1 MAASKDYYDANPR
14 AKARKNA
21 YMKEYMKTDTAIRI
35 RQRADNANA
44 KLKKEGKGGK
54 VGDGKDYSHH
64 HGRLVDAGTH
74 RSGDKERKPNTGK
87 LKIPIKVHHV

>member
-1 MAASKDYYDANPR
+1 MAASKDYNDSHP
-14 AKARKNA
+14 AKKADKNA
-21 YMKEYMKTDTAIRI
+21 YMKKYMQTETAKLIRL
-35 RQRADNANA
+35 RADRANA

-64 HGRLVDAGTH
+64 HGKLVAEGKH
-74 RSGDKERKPNTGK
+74 RSGDKKRKPNTGK

>member
-1 MAASKDYYDANPR
+1 MAASKDYYDSHPA

-21 YMKEYMKTDTAIRI
+21 YMKKYMQTETAIRI
-35 RQRADNANA
+35 RQRADYENAR
-44 KLKKEGKGGK
+44 LKEEGKGGK

-64 HGRLVDAGTH
+64 HGRLVDASKH
-74 RSGDKERKPNTGK
+74 RSGDKKRNPNTGK